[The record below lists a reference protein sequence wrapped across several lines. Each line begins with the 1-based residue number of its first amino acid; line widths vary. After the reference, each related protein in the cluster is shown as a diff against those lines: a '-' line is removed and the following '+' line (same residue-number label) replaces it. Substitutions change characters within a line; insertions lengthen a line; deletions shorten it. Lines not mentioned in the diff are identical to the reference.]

1 MDSIYTHDTIYI
13 PPREEKSAPLEVAL
27 GCSWAKCTFCDFAQD
42 DFLLVSDE
50 QILFNIKGLAQ
61 LHPENPRVFL
71 LGENAFVLSPERLL
85 RIFRMIKENMPNVE
99 TFAMYARADDVL
111 AKSESDLTNLR
122 KEGLSTLHIGIE
134 SGSDS
139 ILVERCKGLTAQ
151 QMLEAFRRLDLAGID
166 YDVTVVLGL
175 GGRHYS
181 RLHALETARL
191 LNRIHPKDIWCLKL
205 TLFEGTPLYRDWK
218 KGNFD
223 LMSPIEVLRELK
235 LLLQNLTVKDCFFE
249 DTTVLD
255 AYTLQGNLPTQ
266 KEMILKTIDQLI
278 ATHCF

>member
-1 MDSIYTHDTIYI
+1 MASIYTHETIYI
-13 PPREEKSAPLEVAL
+13 PPREENSAPLEVAL

-42 DFLLVSDE
+42 SFRILSDE
-50 QILFNIKGLAQ
+50 QILGNIEGLA
-61 LHPENPRVFL
+61 LLFPENPRVFL
-71 LGENAFVLSPERLL
+71 LGENAFVLSTERLVD
-85 RIFRMIKENMPNVE
+85 IFRKVKDHMSFVE

-111 AKSESDLTNLR
+111 SKSESELADLR
-122 KEGLSTLHIGIE
+122 KQGLTTLHIGIE
-134 SGSDS
+134 SGSDP

-175 GGRHYS
+175 GGRQYS

-191 LNRIHPKDIWCLKL
+191 LNRIRPKSIWCLKL
-205 TLFEGTPLYRDWK
+205 SLFEGTPLHRDWQ

-223 LMSPIEVLRELK
+223 LMTPVEILGELK
-235 LLLQNLTVKDCFFE
+235 LLLGNLTVKDCFFE

-255 AYTLQGNLPTQ
+255 TYTLQGNLPQQ
-266 KEMILKTIDQLI
+266 KESILKAIDQLLSI
-278 ATHCF
+278 HCV